1 MEFAGRLCYRSWE
14 PGLNKNVRQVR
25 TNVEDYLDNLLKSMH
40 GSVLEH
46 SFYVFIFHQ
55 VSRVFTH
62 ELVRHRVGT
71 SISQESLRFVRL
83 DDLPFWFPDWAQE
96 CPLLF
101 DDFYCDEQ
109 GAWVPEY
116 RKV

>member
-1 MEFAGRLCYRSWE
+1 M
-14 PGLNKNVRQVR
+14 
-25 TNVEDYLDNLLKSMH
+25 
-40 GSVLEH
+40 
-46 SFYVFIFHQ
+46 
-55 VSRVFTH
+55 FTH

-101 DDFYCDEQ
+101 DDFFCDEQ
-109 GAWVPEY
+109 GAGCPSIARCEGQPHIICNGY
-116 RKV
+116 DIRG